1 MVLSHLNLCQI
12 VIYKFTIFKKFNH
25 EMFLLQLTADF
36 TNTCSNYIQI
46 EFTKG
51 GLRVHHELVREKSIK
66 FRNG

>member
-1 MVLSHLNLCQI
+1 
-12 VIYKFTIFKKFNH
+12 
-25 EMFLLQLTADF
+25 MFLLQLTADF